1 MHVALASVTITDGV
15 LDISSGAF
23 ALCTKLSILPMVKEH
38 FSIARWLPIDF
49 QGLTTPRIS
58 KSEHFHQQM
67 QSWILHPEMYHRK
80 HCVYFDR
87 SLLHRFHLLD
97 KNPYA
102 HRIVPVFFFTEH
114 DCFGRKTDTGQFHG
128 FGTCPFPEFLK
139 FFFG

>member
-1 MHVALASVTITDGV
+1 MHVALASVTNTDGV

-23 ALCTKLSILPMVKEH
+23 ALCTKLSILLMVKEH
-38 FSIARWLPIDF
+38 FSIGRWLPIDF

-87 SLLHRFHLLD
+87 SLLHRFHLLN

-102 HRIVPVFFFTEH
+102 HRIVPVFFHRT
-114 DCFGRKTDTGQFHG
+114 
-128 FGTCPFPEFLK
+128 
-139 FFFG
+139 